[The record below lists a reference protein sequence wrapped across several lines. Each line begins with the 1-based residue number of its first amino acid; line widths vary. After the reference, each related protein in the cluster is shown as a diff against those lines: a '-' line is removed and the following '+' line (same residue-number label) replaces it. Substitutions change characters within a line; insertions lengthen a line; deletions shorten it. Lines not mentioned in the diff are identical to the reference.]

1 MESRWIQCFEV
12 LEKIRIFVVY
22 HKRSDMKYTFLR
34 YAIGPIS
41 LLSLTLI
48 TACNRQRE
56 AKETWEPEMGVV
68 DSGVIP
74 TQPAPNILST
84 PDSEV
89 PPSSSE
95 ATVPPSLLPEDHSPA
110 EEKAQPSS
118 IPSAVKKVT
127 LSREYQ
133 EGYDNGYDD
142 GEDDAVGDNGYGGQ
156 YDDACRYKGKKRR
169 DYEEG
174 YEDGYEAGYYDN
186 NDLDD

>member
-1 MESRWIQCFEV
+1 MALV
-12 LEKIRIFVVY
+12 LI
-22 HKRSDMKYTFLR
+22 
-34 YAIGPIS
+34 
-41 LLSLTLI
+41 I

-56 AKETWEPEMGVV
+56 VKETWEPDMGVV

-74 TQPAPNILST
+74 PQPAPNILST
-84 PDSEV
+84 PDSVV

-95 ATVPPSLLPEDHSPA
+95 ATVPPSLLPENHSPA
-110 EEKAQPSS
+110 GEKAQASS
-118 IPSAVKKVT
+118 KSTPVRKVT

-133 EGYDNGYDD
+133 EGYGNGYDD

-156 YDDACRYKGKKRR
+156 YDDSCRYKGKKRR

>member
-1 MESRWIQCFEV
+1 
-12 LEKIRIFVVY
+12 
-22 HKRSDMKYTFLR
+22 MKYTSIRHALG
-34 YAIGPIS
+34 Y
-41 LLSLTLI
+41 LSLIALVFVTN
-48 TACNRQRE
+48 ACNRQRE
-56 AKETWEPEMGVV
+56 AKETWETEMTEFESV
-68 DSGVIP
+68 
-74 TQPAPNILST
+74 A
-84 PDSEV
+84 
-89 PPSSSE
+89 
-95 ATVPPSLLPEDHSPA
+95 PPSLPPPDIQSIPDSVLPPPPPGGTIPPPPPGGTIPPPPQTEDHSSTG
-110 EEKAQPSS
+110 EKAKPSS
-118 IPSAVKKVT
+118 ISSPVKKVT